1 MELFV
6 FSIALPQEMITFIQ
20 LRFLQRLEC
29 VDRQICPAASYC
41 FTSPTTDDALGFELH
56 KEMSGKIGILFAF
69 QDLLICTCWRH
80 WTVAIRVNKF

>member
-20 LRFLQRLEC
+20 LRFLQRLES
-29 VDRQICPAASYC
+29 VDRQIFPAAYC
-41 FTSPTTDDALGFELH
+41 FTSPTIDDALGFELH

-69 QDLLICTCWRH
+69 QDLPICTSWRH
-80 WTVAIRVNKF
+80 WPVTIHVNKF